1 MVNSKK
7 DMSCHGNWI
16 STNCLLTNQAMVKI
30 SDLLLDNS
38 VQRSNFSLCLL
49 LSLTLPYTEAVTAF
63 SWEPG
68 GSKFAII
75 HGESPRISASFY
87 NMEEKGKVTL
97 LSEYYIF

>member
-1 MVNSKK
+1 MLIV
-7 DMSCHGNWI
+7 CQ
-16 STNCLLTNQAMVKI
+16 LLKQLSLI
-30 SDLLLDNS
+30 LLL
-38 VQRSNFSLCLL
+38 
-49 LSLTLPYTEAVTAF
+49 TEAVTAF

-97 LSEYYIF
+97 LSEYYMGAFFFSDLIRMLVTQ